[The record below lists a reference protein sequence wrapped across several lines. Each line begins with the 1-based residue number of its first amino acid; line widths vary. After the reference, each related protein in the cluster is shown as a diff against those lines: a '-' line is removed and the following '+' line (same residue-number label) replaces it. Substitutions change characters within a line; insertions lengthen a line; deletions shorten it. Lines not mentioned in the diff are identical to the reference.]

1 MKRNSMINLTIVL
14 TLFFV
19 PAIGHAHC
27 QMPCGIYDDQ
37 LRYDL
42 LKEDITTIE
51 KSMNMINQLSKDD
64 DENKGSEAEN
74 DNQIVRWV
82 MAKEDHV
89 DKFVEIVTQYF
100 LTQRIKLTDS
110 TSEDFSTYQT
120 HLQLFHEMMVYAMKC
135 RQTIDTTNTAK
146 LKELV
151 GKSEKLY
158 FEK

>member
-1 MKRNSMINLTIVL
+1 
-14 TLFFV
+14 
-19 PAIGHAHC
+19 
-27 QMPCGIYDDQ
+27 
-37 LRYDL
+37 
-42 LKEDITTIE
+42 
-51 KSMNMINQLSKDD
+51 MINQLSKDD
-64 DENKGSEAEN
+64 DENKGAEAEN
-74 DNQIVRWV
+74 DNQLVRWV
-82 MAKEDHV
+82 MAKEDHA

-110 TSEDFSTYQT
+110 SSEDFTTYQT

-135 RQTIDTTNTAK
+135 RQTTDTTNTAK